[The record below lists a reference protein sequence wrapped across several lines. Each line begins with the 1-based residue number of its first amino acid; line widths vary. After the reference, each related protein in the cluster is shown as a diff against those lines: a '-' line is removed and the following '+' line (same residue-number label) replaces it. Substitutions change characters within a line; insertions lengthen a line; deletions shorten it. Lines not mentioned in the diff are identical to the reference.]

1 MPLDKLMT
9 EIHGDDP
16 KSVAAMLLVAK
27 AQDMAKAAG
36 LAEAVSASKTPPPKA
51 ETGMLFDKMLKER
64 VDWND
69 PSSLAALM
77 MVAKSIDLAKSAR
90 ASKAEAP
97 ADTSFETPRD

>member
-36 LAEAVSASKTPPPKA
+36 LAEAVSASKSSSPKA
-51 ETGMLFDKMLKER
+51 ETGMLFDKMLKET
-64 VDWND
+64 VDWNN
-69 PSSLAALM
+69 SESIAAALL
-77 MVAKSIDLAKSAR
+77 VAKSIDLAKSAR

-97 ADTSFETPRD
+97 VDTRFETPRD